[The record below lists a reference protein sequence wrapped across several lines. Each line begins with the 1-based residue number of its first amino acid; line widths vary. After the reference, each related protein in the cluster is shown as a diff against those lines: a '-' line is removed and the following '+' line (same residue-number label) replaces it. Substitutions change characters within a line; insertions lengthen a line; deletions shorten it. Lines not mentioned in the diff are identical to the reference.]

1 MTGDFRI
8 HLEIDYVPFI
18 WVMAIFFRKLYRLYF
33 KHYPSA
39 FCESKQF
46 IRARFCH
53 WVRNQPRKLLASF
66 RRPFLTWLT
75 SSVLFVNKKAYSS
88 TGFSVNCMLYRD
100 CNFRKTWSTKFMKI
114 LILKSKVLNPVSYCI
129 RRRKLCKEWTS
140 LRAVHG
146 LETLFVLRKKYPYFR
161 LKSKECIWKFIHTN
175 QSYRQ
180 TPMMKQ
186 LAPTSNHFFSSS
198 KSPVCKQSKLNQSL
212 PFCVFPNQA
221 NCYHRCQQNLSRY
234 HYQMYLRRIG
244 NSSLGPLWTK

>member
-1 MTGDFRI
+1 MFRLFGSWQFFSGNFTDYTLCTTPQPFVKVNSLYVLDFVI
-8 HLEIDYVPFI
+8 
-18 WVMAIFFRKLYRLYF
+18 
-33 KHYPSA
+33 
-39 FCESKQF
+39 ESGTS
-46 IRARFCH
+46 RENCY
-53 WVRNQPRKLLASF
+53 LALDG
-66 RRPFLTWLT
+66 PFLPGWLVQYFLSIKRPT
-75 SSVLFVNKKAYSS
+75 PRLDFQS
-88 TGFSVNCMLYRD
+88 TACYTGIVTFE
-100 CNFRKTWSTKFMKI
+100 KTWSTKFLKV
-114 LILKSKVLNPVSYCI
+114 LISKSKVLNPVSYCI
-129 RRRKLCKEWTS
+129 RRRKLCKEWIS

-180 TPMMKQ
+180 TPMMIQ

-198 KSPVCKQSKLNQSL
+198 KSPLYRQSKLNQSL

-221 NCYHRCQQNLSRY
+221 NYYHRCQRNLSRY